1 MTTGSD
7 ILIALVL
14 VVTAMCLV
22 AMFLRY
28 KADSSERRMRS
39 MLERCGLDPELIA
52 KGDTHAI
59 MREVRRRCRT
69 CQTEAVCERWLA
81 GKETGENSFCPN
93 AETFEILA
101 KSS

>member
-7 ILIALVL
+7 ILIALIL
-14 VVTAMCLV
+14 VVTAICLV

-39 MLERCGLDPELIA
+39 MLERCGLDPALIA
-52 KGDTHAI
+52 QGDTHAI

-69 CQTEAVCERWLA
+69 CQTEDVCERWLA

-93 AETFEILA
+93 AATFEILV